1 MPRYVIE
8 RTVPGVH
15 RLNADAMK
23 NLAASSNKVLHEMSD
38 VQWEH
43 SYVGPDKLFCVYIA
57 DDVAAVEEHATEGG
71 FPCNAVNHVGTI
83 IDPTTA
89 ELVG

>member
-15 RLNADAMK
+15 RLNAAAMK

-43 SYVGPDKLFCVYIA
+43 SYVAPDKLFCVYL
-57 DDVAAVEEHATEGG
+57 AANEDLVHEHAKRGG
-71 FPCNAVNHVGTI
+71 FPVDRVTQIKSI
-83 IDPTTA
+83 IDPTTG
-89 ELVG
+89 E

>member
-15 RLNADAMK
+15 RLNAEAMK
-23 NLAASSNKVLHEMSD
+23 NLAASSNKVLHEMGPD

-43 SYVGPDKLFCVYIA
+43 SYVAPDKLFCVYL
-57 DDVAAVEEHATEGG
+57 AANEDLVREHAKRGG
-71 FPCNAVNHVGTI
+71 FPVDKVTQVKTV
-83 IDPTTA
+83 IDPTTG
-89 ELVG
+89 E

>member
-43 SYVGPDKLFCVYIA
+43 SYVGPDKLFCVYL
-57 DDVAAVEEHATEGG
+57 AANEDLVHEHAKRGG
-71 FPCNAVNHVGTI
+71 FPVDNVTLIKSV
-83 IDPTTA
+83 IDPTTG
-89 ELVG
+89 E

>member
-23 NLAASSNKVLHEMSD
+23 NLAARSNEVLSELAPR

-43 SYVGPDKLFCVYIA
+43 SYVAPDKLFCVYLA
-57 DDVAAVEEHATEGG
+57 DSEEMVREHAKRGP
-71 FPCNAVNHVGTI
+71 FPIDKVTQIKTV
-83 IDPTTA
+83 IDPTTG
-89 ELVG
+89 E

>member
-43 SYVGPDKLFCVYIA
+43 SYVAPDKLFCVYL
-57 DDVAAVEEHATEGG
+57 AANEDLVREHAKRGG
-71 FPCNAVNHVGTI
+71 FPVDKVTQIKSI
-83 IDPTTA
+83 IDPTTG
-89 ELVG
+89 E

>member
-43 SYVGPDKLFCVYIA
+43 SYVAPDKLFCVYL
-57 DDVAAVEEHATEGG
+57 AANEDLVREHAKRGG
-71 FPCNAVNHVGTI
+71 FPVDNVTQIKSV
-83 IDPTTA
+83 IDPTTG
-89 ELVG
+89 E

>member
-15 RLNADAMK
+15 RLNAESMK
-23 NLAASSNKVLHEMSD
+23 NLAARSNEVLNELGPQ

-43 SYVGPDKLFCVYIA
+43 SYVAPDKLFCVYL
-57 DDVAAVEEHATEGG
+57 AANEELVREHAKRGP
-71 FPCNAVNHVGTI
+71 FPIDKVTQIKTV
-83 IDPTTA
+83 IDPTTG
-89 ELVG
+89 E

>member
-15 RLNADAMK
+15 RLNDESMK

-43 SYVGPDKLFCVYIA
+43 SYVAPDKLFCVYL
-57 DDVAAVEEHATEGG
+57 AANEDLVREHAKRGG
-71 FPCNAVNHVGTI
+71 FPVDKVTQI
-83 IDPTTA
+83 KSVIDPTTG
-89 ELVG
+89 E

>member
-15 RLNADAMK
+15 RLNAEAMK
-23 NLAASSNKVLHEMSD
+23 NLAARSNQVLHEMGPD

-43 SYVGPDKLFCVYIA
+43 SYVAPDKLFCVYR
-57 DDVAAVEEHATEGG
+57 AASEDLVREHAKRGP
-71 FPCNAVNHVGTI
+71 FPIDRVTQIKTV
-83 IDPTTA
+83 IDPTTG
-89 ELVG
+89 E

>member
-15 RLNADAMK
+15 RLNADAMR

-43 SYVGPDKLFCVYIA
+43 SYVAPDKLFCVYL
-57 DDVAAVEEHATEGG
+57 AANEDLVREHAQRGG
-71 FPCNAVNHVGTI
+71 FPIDKVTQIKGV
-83 IDPTTA
+83 IDPTTG
-89 ELVG
+89 E

>member
-15 RLNADAMK
+15 RLNADAMR

-43 SYVGPDKLFCVYIA
+43 SYVAPDKLFCVYL
-57 DDVAAVEEHATEGG
+57 AANEDLVREHAKRGG
-71 FPCNAVNHVGTI
+71 FPIDNVTQVKSI
-83 IDPTTA
+83 IDPTTG
-89 ELVG
+89 E

>member
-1 MPRYVIE
+1 MPRFVIE

-23 NLAASSNKVLHEMSD
+23 NLAASSNKVLYEMGPD

-43 SYVGPDKLFCVYIA
+43 SYVGPDKLFCVYL
-57 DDVAAVEEHATEGG
+57 AANEELVREHAKRGG
-71 FPCNAVNHVGTI
+71 FPVDKVTQIKGV
-83 IDPTTA
+83 IDPTTG
-89 ELVG
+89 E

>member
-15 RLNADAMK
+15 RLNAEAMK
-23 NLAASSNKVLHEMSD
+23 NLAARSNEVLNGLGPQ

-43 SYVGPDKLFCVYIA
+43 SYVAPDKLFCVYL
-57 DDVAAVEEHATEGG
+57 AANEDLIREHAKRGP
-71 FPCNAVNHVGTI
+71 FPIDKVTQVKTV
-83 IDPTTA
+83 IDPTTG
-89 ELVG
+89 E

>member
-15 RLNADAMK
+15 RLNSDAMK

-43 SYVGPDKLFCVYIA
+43 SYVAPDKLFCVYL
-57 DDVAAVEEHATEGG
+57 AANEDLVREHAKRGG
-71 FPCNAVNHVGTI
+71 FPIDNVTQIKSV
-83 IDPTTA
+83 IDPTTG
-89 ELVG
+89 E

>member
-15 RLNADAMK
+15 RLNADAMR
-23 NLAASSNKVLHEMSD
+23 NLAASSNKVLAELAPR

-43 SYVGPDKLFCVYIA
+43 SYVAPDKLFCVYLA
-57 DDVAAVEEHATEGG
+57 ENEELVREHAKRGQ
-71 FPCNAVNHVGTI
+71 FPIDRVTQVKTI

-89 ELVG
+89 E

>member
-43 SYVGPDKLFCVYIA
+43 SYVAPDKLFCVYL
-57 DDVAAVEEHATEGG
+57 AANEDLVREHAKRGG
-71 FPCNAVNHVGTI
+71 FPVDTVTQI
-83 IDPTTA
+83 KSVIDPTTG
-89 ELVG
+89 E

>member
-43 SYVGPDKLFCVYIA
+43 SYVAPDKLFCVYL
-57 DDVAAVEEHATEGG
+57 AANEDLVREHAKRGG
-71 FPCNAVNHVGTI
+71 FPVDSVTQI
-83 IDPTTA
+83 KSVIDPTTG
-89 ELVG
+89 E